1 VSASTPDI
9 AAELAIVTELAGT
22 GGLGGAEI
30 AQGAPQRPSNG
41 GRALQQFARHAL
53 SLAPFSV
60 YVTVFLFVPA
70 VAIAVGA
77 FQNNAGHFT
86 WENLRLTL
94 SASQPYR
101 QGFINSIEISLLSS
115 VIPGFVGLLIAYAV
129 HTGKPT
135 SMLRRIVISLSGVF
149 ANFGGVPLAFLF
161 GASLGPAGLGT
172 VYLLH
177 LGIHM
182 NSTFLYS
189 FTGVVFVYMFFQI
202 PLMVLIILPALE
214 GLRPAWRD
222 AARNLGARSW
232 QYWRY
237 VGAPVLLPSFLGSL
251 LLLFGFGLAAYA
263 TAYALT
269 SGSIALTP
277 IQIGSFLNG
286 NVYAA
291 APNVG
296 KMLGLGMLVILAI
309 AMTGYIFLQRRA
321 SKWLR

>member
-1 VSASTPDI
+1 VNSNVAT
-9 AAELAIVTELAGT
+9 ELDVATELAGT
-22 GGLGGAEI
+22 GGLGGAELED
-30 AQGAPQRPSNG
+30 GAPTRPPG
-41 GRALQQFARHAL
+41 GSRTLRQFARHAL

-60 YVTVFLFVPA
+60 YVTVFLLVPA

-77 FQNNAGHFT
+77 FQNNHGNFT
-86 WENLRLTL
+86 WTNLRLAF
-94 SASQPYR
+94 SGSQPYR
-101 QGFINSIEISLLSS
+101 QGFINSLEISLLSS
-115 VIPGFVGLLIAYAV
+115 VIPAFVGLLIAYAV

-135 SMLRRIVISLSGVF
+135 SMLRKVIISLSGVF

-161 GASLGPAGLGT
+161 GAALGPAGLAT
-172 VYLLH
+172 AYLLH
-177 LGIHM
+177 LGIHV

-189 FTGVVFVYMFFQI
+189 FSGVAFVYMFFQI

-222 AARNLGARSW
+222 AAHNLGARSW

-237 VGAPVLLPSFLGSL
+237 VAAPVLLPSFLGSL

-263 TAYALT
+263 TADALT

-286 NVYAA
+286 NVYAGN
-291 APNVG
+291 PNVG
-296 KMLGLGMLVILAI
+296 KMLGLGMLVLLAI
-309 AMTGYIFLQRRA
+309 VMTGYIFLQRRA
-321 SKWLR
+321 SRWLR